1 MKMKIGNLRS
11 LHLLARNEEAAILG
25 RLAQV
30 EVEMSELPYLIQ
42 RIELSK
48 EGDVLRQELR
58 NAEIK
63 QGNLL
68 REIEFVKNKTVGQDV
83 QRIPVVSIGG

>member
-11 LHLLARNEEAAILG
+11 IHILAINEEAAIRE
-25 RLAQV
+25 RLEHVQI
-30 EVEMSELPYLIQ
+30 EMSELPYLTQ
-42 RIELSK
+42 RIELSN
-48 EGDVLRQELR
+48 ERDVLRQELL

-68 REIEFVKNKTVGQDV
+68 REMEFVKNKTVAQDA
-83 QRIPVVSIGG
+83 QRIRMVTTRS

>member
-11 LHLLARNEEAAILG
+11 IHLLAINEEAALRE
-25 RLAQV
+25 RLEQV
-30 EVEMSELPYLIQ
+30 QIEMSELPYLTQ

-48 EGDVLRQELR
+48 ERDVLLQELR

-63 QGNLL
+63 TENLW
-68 REIEFVKNKTVGQDV
+68 REMDFAKNFARGKYY
-83 QRIPVVSIGG
+83 R

>member
-11 LHLLARNEEAAILG
+11 LHLLARNEEAAILE

-30 EVEMSELPYLIQ
+30 EVEMSELQYLTQ
-42 RIELSK
+42 RIELSN
-48 EGDVLRQELR
+48 ERDVLRQELR

-68 REIEFVKNKTVGQDV
+68 REIEFVKNKTVDQDV
-83 QRIPVVSIGG
+83 QRSPMVSIGG

>member
-1 MKMKIGNLRS
+1 MKMKIGNLYS
-11 LHLLARNEEAAILG
+11 LHILAINEEAAIRE
-25 RLAQV
+25 RLEQV
-30 EVEMSELPYLIQ
+30 QIEMSELPYLTQ

-48 EGDVLRQELR
+48 ERDLILQELR

-68 REIEFVKNKTVGQDV
+68 CEMEFVKSKTVAQDL
-83 QRIPVVSIGG
+83 QKIRMMSTVS